1 MHLGV
6 DGSVLY
12 HANFWVYQKK
22 IVSTRHEF
30 VSKRHDDYEYSPLK
44 AALSKL
50 FPCKDSFFSF
60 HEFFPYYENFPLLSR
75 LSNNINFQPALDS

>member
-6 DGSVLY
+6 DGGVLY
-12 HANFWVYQKK
+12 RGNFWVYQKK

-30 VSKRHDDYEYSPLK
+30 VSERPDDYEYSSLK

-60 HEFFPYYENFPLLSR
+60 YEFFPPL
-75 LSNNINFQPALDS
+75 